1 MRALPEKSRL
11 ISSRFSSQKSWPT
24 YPRLSLFKFSCRT
37 LLVASCLTAVSSS
50 FLLKAQAPKNWASG
64 QDSPVHDSDLRTP
77 VSGKVIAIED
87 DDVRIGFDAV
97 SGALI
102 ELINKHTG
110 WPVQQSVE
118 SGESFRIFAPT
129 PERSYSP
136 VLGAK
141 NRLASATRSADGR
154 SLTLVWSSL
163 HSEYRG
169 TLNITLTGTVSLN
182 GPDVNFDMQVRNTSG
197 WTITSVDWPILGAL
211 GVPKSAGRLTRM
223 SPSYGSARITSL
235 SPTFQNERGY
245 YGTNYP
251 IQMGA
256 GRYNLILADQ
266 EGLYVGNHD
275 TSVREVVDFTYELKP
290 GYSDSFNERVPA
302 ETNISDHPAR
312 IVASIEHFPFV
323 PSGESTELARIV
335 LSPFSG
341 DWHHGADV
349 YRRWRITWFHRPV
362 TPGWVE
368 DVNSWQQLQINSAE
382 DDLRTQYKDLPRR
395 AEQAAKVGINAIQL
409 VGWNDG
415 GQDRGNPSH
424 DPDPRLG
431 TWQELKDAIAKIQ
444 AMGVHVILFNK
455 YTWVDTSS
463 AQYKTLIEHVAH
475 DPNGQ
480 PYIFRG
486 YEYQTPE
493 QLADMNTRRLAVA
506 CTPDPFWHDLSAK
519 EFRKSIDLGASGIL
533 YDEVQHHGGADY
545 CFSHHNGQL
554 VGQSLWAGDSTLG
567 QRFRSIVDST
577 VGAKNF
583 LMAGEAPYDLETRY
597 YSLFYFRITPGHIP
611 VDRYNDP
618 FLPMMIA
625 ATGFDDREMINEA
638 LRYRY
643 IISYEPF
650 NFKGNLTD
658 FPLTLDYGSKMDAFR
673 RRYKEYLW
681 NGEFRDDQD
690 AVVKVDG
697 KPYPGF
703 STFRRSDG
711 KRAVVIVNSGP
722 APIAT
727 SVEIGR
733 SANQL
738 RWASPE
744 DPSLH
749 ALDGP
754 VSVPARSAVIVLEI

>member
-1 MRALPEKSRL
+1 MTQPLLNLSRV
-11 ISSRFSSQKSWPT
+11 S
-24 YPRLSLFKFSCRT
+24 PRP
-37 LLVASCLTAVSSS
+37 LLLAFCLTMVISGNRSH
-50 FLLKAQAPKNWASG
+50 AQSNQEWLSG
-64 QDSPVHDSDLRTP
+64 QDSPVHDSDLPTP
-77 VSGKVIAIED
+77 VSGNVLPLENE
-87 DDVRIGFDAV
+87 DVRIGFDAV

-102 ELINKHTG
+102 ELVNKHTG
-110 WPVQQSVE
+110 WQIQRSPQLA
-118 SGESFRIFAPT
+118 ESFRIFAPT

-141 NRLASATRSADGR
+141 NRLASFERSADGR

-163 HSEYRG
+163 ESEYRG
-169 TLNITLTGTVSLN
+169 KLDITLTAKIALD
-182 GPDVNFDMQVRNTSG
+182 GPDVNFDMRVRNNSG

-211 GVPKSAGRLTRM
+211 DTPQSAAGLTRI
-223 SPSYGSARITSL
+223 SPGYGSGRITSL
-235 SPTFQNERGY
+235 SPNFQNERGY

-256 GRYNLILADQ
+256 GRYNLILAGQ
-266 EGLYVGNHD
+266 QGLYIGNHD
-275 TSVREVVDFTYELKP
+275 TTAQEVVDFAYELKP
-290 GYSDSFNERVPA
+290 GYSDSFHERVPA
-302 ETNISDHPAR
+302 ESDIGDHPAR
-312 IVASIEHFPFV
+312 IVASVEHFPFV
-323 PSGESTELARIV
+323 PSGATAELARVV

-349 YRRWRITWFHRPV
+349 YRHWHATWFHRPV
-362 TPGWVE
+362 TPAWAQ
-368 DVNSWQQLQINSAE
+368 DVNSWQQMQINSAE
-382 DDLRTQYKDLPRR
+382 DDLRTPFNDLPRR
-395 AEQAAKVGINAIQL
+395 AEQAARAGINAIQL

-424 DPDPRLG
+424 DSDPRLG
-431 TWQELKDAIAKIQ
+431 TREELKNAIRKIE

-463 AQYKTLIEHVAH
+463 PAYKTLIDHVAH

-480 PYIFRG
+480 AYIYHG
-486 YEYQTPE
+486 YQYQTPE

-506 CTPDPFWHDLSAK
+506 CTPDPFWLDLSSR

-545 CFSHHNGQL
+545 CFSHQEGQL
-554 VGQSLWAGDSTLG
+554 VARSLWAGDSMLG
-567 QRFRSIVDST
+567 QRFRDIIEST
-577 VGAKNF
+577 VGASNF

-625 ATGFDDREMINEA
+625 ATGFDDREIINEA

-650 NFKGNLTD
+650 NFKGNLSD
-658 FPLTLDYGSKMDAFR
+658 FPETLAYGLKVDALR
-673 RRYKEYLW
+673 RKYKDYLW
-681 NGEFRDDQD
+681 NAEFRDDQD
-690 AVVKVDG
+690 AAVKVNG
-697 KPYPGF
+697 TSYTSF
-703 STFRRSDG
+703 STFRRADG
-711 KRAVVIVNSGP
+711 KRAVVIVNESREP
-722 APIAT
+722 VSAT
-727 SVEIGR
+727 VELGNSPR
-733 SANQL
+733 EL

-744 DPSLH
+744 ETEWRTV
-749 ALDGP
+749 DGA
-754 VSVPARSAVIVLEI
+754 VLVPARSAVVVFEP